1 MRRKDR
7 EITNTSDML
16 DILER
21 CDVLRIAMSD
31 EAQPYV
37 VPVSFGLDAQDGR
50 VRLYFHGA
58 CAGMKCDMIERSARV
73 CVEADIFHGY
83 RQVGRDITCAYE
95 SVIGFGRA
103 RRLEGDEARHGLAA
117 IVRHCGFEGYDA
129 GACSAHTAVY
139 EIALDSITGKR
150 NLL

>member
-7 EITNTSDML
+7 EITDTVDML
-16 DILER
+16 DILKR
-21 CDVLRIAMSD
+21 CDVLRIAMSGD
-31 EAQPYV
+31 GQPYV
-37 VPVSFGLDAQDGR
+37 VPVSFGLDVQDGR
-50 VRLYFHGA
+50 IRLYFHGA
-58 CAGMKCDMIERSARV
+58 CAGMKRDMIERNARV

-95 SVIGFGRA
+95 SVIGFGSA
-103 RRLEGDEARHGLAA
+103 RLLDGDAARHGLEA